1 LSTYAFLGPQGTFT
15 EEALLSLEIPDVEP
29 VSRPTIWDV
38 FEAVEQGDAKSGIV
52 PIENSIEGSV
62 TATLDMLAFE
72 SDLMIRGEVVR
83 DIHHALIVSP
93 GLNVE
98 QITAVASH
106 PQASA
111 QCRKWLARVL
121 PGRPIEAANSTSEAV
136 GRAVA
141 EPGVAAIGTE
151 LAAELHGGE
160 ILFSAIEDHA
170 SNKTRFVLIGR
181 EDREPS
187 GRDKTSLACFIM
199 QDQPG
204 ALLQILQEFAYRY
217 LNLTKIQSRPT
228 KERLGDY
235 MFFIDVEGHRA
246 DDNLAGAIKCLQ
258 CKVAEVKVLGS
269 YPAAD

>member
-1 LSTYAFLGPQGTFT
+1 MSKCAFLGPQGTFT
-15 EEALLSLEIPDVEP
+15 EEALLSLNLPDIEP
-29 VSRPTIWDV
+29 VSRQTIWEV
-38 FEAVEQGDAKSGIV
+38 FEAVEKGDAEFGIV

-72 SDLMIRGEVVR
+72 SDLKIRGEVVR
-83 DIHHALIVSP
+83 DIHHALIVAP

-98 QITAVASH
+98 EITEVASH

-111 QCRKWLARVL
+111 QCRKWLGRVL
-121 PGRPIEAANSTSEAV
+121 PGRPVVAANSTAEAAK
-136 GRAVA
+136 RAVS
-141 EPGVAAIGTE
+141 ERGVAAIGTE
-151 LAAELHGGE
+151 LAAELNGGE

-170 SNKTRFVLIGR
+170 SNKTRFVIIGR
-181 EDREPS
+181 EEADRT
-187 GRDKTSLACFIM
+187 GADKTSIALFIM
-199 QDQPG
+199 QDRPG

-246 DDNLAGAIKCLQ
+246 DENLEQAIKCLQ

-269 YPAAD
+269 YPSAH